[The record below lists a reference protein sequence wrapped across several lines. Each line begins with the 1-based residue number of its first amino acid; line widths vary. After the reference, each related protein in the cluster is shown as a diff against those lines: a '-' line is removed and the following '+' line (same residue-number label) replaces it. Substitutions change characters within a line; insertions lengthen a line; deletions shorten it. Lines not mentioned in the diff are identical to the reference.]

1 MPKKLITEWTVI
13 EASRRGEKALLVDD
27 GTIVTGAAQDRARQ
41 LGVRFEKK
49 SQEAASQPAVPSK
62 TVDGAAKGR
71 QTVALG
77 SDHGGFQLKEQ
88 LKPFLES
95 LGCKVVDVGTYSE
108 DACDFPDFAYAVARM
123 VSVGDAAKG
132 IMIDSVGSAS
142 AIVAN
147 KLPGI
152 RAVCCP
158 NEFSARSS
166 REHNDANVLTLGGKV
181 HGIELAKS
189 IVKVWLETSFGGGR
203 HQKRVDKIS
212 EIEKRFLKQ

>member
-1 MPKKLITEWTVI
+1 MGKKLITEWAIV
-13 EASRRGEKALLVDD
+13 EASRRGEKVLLVDAE
-27 GTIVTGAAQDRARQ
+27 TIVTAAAQDRARQ
-41 LGVRFEKK
+41 LGVRLEKK
-49 SQEAASQPAVPSK
+49 TREAAPQPTVSSK
-62 TVDGAAKGR
+62 TSEGTVKGQ
-71 QTVALG
+71 QTVAIG

-95 LGCKVVDVGTYSE
+95 LGYKVVDLGTYSE
-108 DACDFPDFAYAVARM
+108 DACDYPEFAYAVARI
-123 VSVGDAAKG
+123 VSIGDAAKG

-152 RAVCCP
+152 RAVCCS

-181 HGIELAKS
+181 HGIELARA
-189 IVKVWLETSFGGGR
+189 IVKVWLETSFAGGR

-212 EIEKRFLKQ
+212 DIEKRFLKQ